1 MLDHNNPE
9 TWIEIPFERTEDA
22 AGAIA
27 ARTHQQGAKKTY
39 YRGITY
45 APCRCWRCRGGVA
58 LADRATLDS
67 LLAKHL
73 MTMSQSERG
82 QWVLLW
88 AAHPRHDA
96 AAREQLNTWLRIA
109 SGSNER
115 PPVYPAGAMLEE
127 A

>member
-9 TWIEIPFERTEDA
+9 TWLEVPYREPAVATASRV
-22 AGAIA
+22 
-27 ARTHQQGAKKTY
+27 HQHSDSSADVGMA
-39 YRGITY
+39 Y

-58 LADRATLDS
+58 LADCAILDR

-73 MTMSQSERG
+73 MTLSESERG
-82 QWVLLW
+82 QWMLFW

-96 AAREQLNTWLRIA
+96 QALQQLETWLRIA
-109 SGSNER
+109 GGSNE
-115 PPVYPAGAMLEE
+115 PAPEYPVYVMPEE

>member
-9 TWIEIPFERTEDA
+9 TWLEVPYLESAAAAVGRVHQSVDMTTEPGMA
-22 AGAIA
+22 
-27 ARTHQQGAKKTY
+27 
-39 YRGITY
+39 Y

-58 LADRATLDS
+58 LADRATLDR

-73 MTMSQSERG
+73 MTLNDSERG
-82 QWVLLW
+82 QWMLFW

-96 AAREQLNTWLRIA
+96 EALQQLEAWLRIA
-109 SGSNER
+109 GGSSE
-115 PPVYPAGAMLEE
+115 PAPVYPVYVMPEE